1 MKMLFAVIPVA
12 LWAQSPGSLYQSG
25 GILANA
31 SRDVKAGAPGDIVTI
46 VVSDRAS
53 AAATGGTNTKR
64 QSSGGNEITSLIGT
78 LAAGNPLGNLL
89 DFQNQRAIQSD
100 GETTREMNLTTT
112 LSARVVAVTLNG
124 LLVIEGTKES
134 IVNLERQ
141 TVTLRGMIRA
151 VDITPANTILSN
163 QISDLTVQVN
173 GKGVV
178 NDAIKRPFILFRLL
192 TEFLPF

>member
-1 MKMLFAVIPVA
+1 MRLLIGIIPIALF
-12 LWAQSPGSLYQSG
+12 AQSPGSLFVTG
-25 GILANA
+25 GVLANA
-31 SRDVKAGAPGDIVTI
+31 ARDVRAAAPGDIVTI

-53 AAATGGTNTKR
+53 AAATGGTNTTR

-78 LAAGNPLGNLL
+78 LAAGNPLGNMI

-134 IVNLERQ
+134 IVNSERQ
-141 TVTLRGMIRA
+141 IVTVRGMIRA

-178 NDAIKRPFILFRLL
+178 NDAIKRPFILYRLL
-192 TEFLPF
+192 TDFLPF